1 MHHSEWIDQAKAV
14 PVGQKRRVVHGA
26 EATAAMDVYNSEAY
40 WSAYCHRCQKG
51 GKVYKEIAAKPHA
64 APIIHRKYLSKGD
77 CIPIDKV
84 DKEVLRTI
92 VTLLHSKGM
101 SLYLVMPFKPMY
113 NKVDKRLVFS
123 FDGVDLGRDTT
134 GYNGAK
140 WLVYYRDSQK
150 GYVYLQ
156 PKSDVNDKDLVLT
169 EDLFSAIKVNHYT
182 GKACM
187 CLLGTNFTD
196 DKLNFI
202 IDNKSIPV
210 LALDGDEA
218 GHNGEFKI
226 KRRLDLFGIP
236 YKCAN
241 IPDGFD
247 PKDLNPKQLEDLFNA

>member
-1 MHHSEWIDQAKAV
+1 
-14 PVGQKRRVVHGA
+14 
-26 EATAAMDVYNSEAY
+26 
-40 WSAYCHRCQKG
+40 
-51 GKVYKEIAAKPHA
+51 
-64 APIIHRKYLSKGD
+64 
-77 CIPIDKV
+77 
-84 DKEVLRTI
+84 
-92 VTLLHSKGM
+92 M
-101 SLYLVMPFKPMY
+101 SIYLVMPFKPMY